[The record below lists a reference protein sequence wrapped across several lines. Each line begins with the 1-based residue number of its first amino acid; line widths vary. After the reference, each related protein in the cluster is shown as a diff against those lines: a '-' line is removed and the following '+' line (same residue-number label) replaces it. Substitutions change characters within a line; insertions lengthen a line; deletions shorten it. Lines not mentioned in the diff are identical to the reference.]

1 MLRILTGFNVF
12 TYTGLICILIQHV
25 FQKLLTEQGK
35 NFVRQV
41 KNLTLILPR
50 LMMNSKTNQE
60 SDALKDQ
67 IGKCSI

>member
-1 MLRILTGFNVF
+1 
-12 TYTGLICILIQHV
+12 
-25 FQKLLTEQGK
+25 
-35 NFVRQV
+35 V
-41 KNLTLILPR
+41 KNLTLILQR